1 MSGHIELA
9 VLSKGWRR
17 DVPMSWTG
25 LHTPNDGRLTAA
37 FSLKGFNRCL
47 FTCFF
52 TTSTKHM
59 SFSQEVCACFQ
70 RTVLLSNDYL
80 TDDVASQHIKQNTQ
94 LLGGE
99 SQWLDER

>member
-1 MSGHIELA
+1 MGGHIELA

-37 FSLKGFNRCL
+37 FSLKGFNRRL

-59 SFSQEVCACFQ
+59 SFSQEVCA
-70 RTVLLSNDYL
+70 SNAPCSFLMITSL
-80 TDDVASQHIKQNTQ
+80 TALRRNT
-94 LLGGE
+94 
-99 SQWLDER
+99 